1 MSPRAKPGRSSGVT
15 MQKTF
20 ASVLA
25 LIALACTNHT
35 QAKVPQV
42 GGETTLEVVKTV
54 AKTPVEKAKRVVRQ
68 GTQASKVRAKKK
80 EVKTLNRIFRQA
92 FSTQNSFFYLI
103 LMAFLAGL
111 LVSLT
116 PCIYPMI
123 PITASILSSSG
134 DSSIF
139 GHVIRSTMYVLGIAT
154 IYSTL
159 GYISA
164 TTSVMFGQWMGNPWV
179 VFALIIFFLYLA
191 FSMLGFY
198 ELGNIKILGSSAS
211 QGKKRSLIS
220 IFLFGLLSG
229 TAASPC
235 LSPPL
240 AMLLGLVA
248 KIGNPLFGFITLFMF
263 ALGMGM
269 VLILVGTFS
278 SFMTV
283 LPKPGSWMEDIKRIF
298 GFMMLFAC
306 IYFASPFIPLYFEY
320 LLYSLLCLTIGFFY
334 ISSSRNESILSVL
347 QVHKDAEGSEIERLK
362 TTFAALP
369 VRVILK
375 KLTAFIL
382 FAAAI
387 YFFGM
392 TYLRFMKTT
401 ALDVILKMIR

>member
-1 MSPRAKPGRSSGVT
+1 MRKILSLLFVITSIT
-15 MQKTF
+15 
-20 ASVLA
+20 LA
-25 LIALACTNHT
+25 NQSH
-35 QAKVPQV
+35 AKVPPA
-42 GGETTLEVVKTV
+42 GGETTLEVVKAV
-54 AKTPVEKAKRVVRQ
+54 AKTPVEKAKRVVTT

-92 FSTQNSFFYLI
+92 FSTQSSFFYLI

-134 DSSIF
+134 DSSLF
-139 GHVIRSTMYVLGIAT
+139 GHIIRSATYVLGIAT

-159 GYISA
+159 GYLSA
-164 TTSVMFGQWMGNPWV
+164 TTSIMFGQWMGNPWV
-179 VFALIIFFLYLA
+179 VGALILFFLYLA

-198 ELGNIKILGSSAS
+198 DLGTIKVFGLSTP
-211 QGKKRSLIS
+211 QGKNRSLIS

-248 KIGNPLFGFITLFMF
+248 KTGNPLFGFFTLFSF
-263 ALGMGM
+263 ALGMGI

-298 GFMMLFAC
+298 GFLMLFSC
-306 IYFASPFIPLYFEY
+306 VYFVSPFIPHYLVYFLYA
-320 LLYSLLCLTIGFFY
+320 LLCLTVGFFY

-347 QVHKDAEGSEIERLK
+347 TIHKESEGTDIERLK

-369 VRVILK
+369 IRVILK
-375 KLTAFIL
+375 KLAAFML

-387 YFFGM
+387 YFFGL
-392 TYLRFMKTT
+392 TYLKYMKTT
-401 ALDVILKMIR
+401 ALDVLIKMLR